1 MGFSWPVNRFFPV
14 AYRHMSMSTQK
25 NCQRT
30 HNEICASGNMIVSL
44 AEALWRLRLA
54 PTAADL
60 VRVLPADA
68 LLADG
73 RVDLARCHNDN

>member
-1 MGFSWPVNRFFPV
+1 
-14 AYRHMSMSTQK
+14 MSTQK
-25 NCQRT
+25 NYQRT
-30 HNEICASGNMIVSL
+30 HNEICAPGDMIVSL

-60 VRVLPADA
+60 VRVIPADA

-73 RVDLARCHNDN
+73 RVDLARCHDGN